1 MNRAG
6 TAMSEQVE
14 TVVVD
19 PATHDGIIR
28 RVGPALFQTCQ
39 GALAGKGV
47 ALGAQMTRGVAKAM
61 HNLKCGAVAMLL
73 CFLMLDAA
81 VAPANAE
88 PSAAD
93 WLNGQVV
100 KIDMERGT
108 VTLKHQS
115 IAYLHVPA
123 TTTVFRYV
131 DPRVTLRIK
140 EGDLVSF
147 RADRVEGE
155 LRITAVLSAA
165 AAGQRP

>member
-1 MNRAG
+1 MED
-6 TAMSEQVE
+6 SKS
-14 TVVVD
+14 
-19 PATHDGIIR
+19 
-28 RVGPALFQTCQ
+28 GP
-39 GALAGKGV
+39 
-47 ALGAQMTRGVAKAM
+47 
-61 HNLKCGAVAMLL
+61 VAMLL
-73 CFLMLDAA
+73 CVSMFVAA
-81 VAPANAE
+81 IAPANAE

-93 WLNGQVV
+93 WLSGQVV

-123 TTTVFRYV
+123 TTTDFRYV

-140 EGDLVSF
+140 DGDLVSF

-155 LRITAVLSAA
+155 LRISAAISAA